1 MIITPQ
7 ILIQQSVETEKE
19 TTIFLHMKDRTEDS
33 MNFTLNILKVSSDIS
48 KIFVFIWGVKSYLI
62 CSHIQSE
69 KTFWISIKSDIKERC
84 FDILEREV
92 PQDSLYFSSLLHFL
106 NHISVLLK

>member
-1 MIITPQ
+1 MIIIPQ

-69 KTFWISIKSDIKERC
+69 KTFLD
-84 FDILEREV
+84 F
-92 PQDSLYFSSLLHFL
+92 Y
-106 NHISVLLK
+106 